1 MPDQINVKFIE
12 AIEKFQC
19 VGCVNGSDIKCGM
32 FKEQHYGNGCNNHS
46 AGTFMSG
53 SGKIALGLP
62 KGFNKVG
69 KLPDNMSTN
78 IRIFES
84 EKIKVAFNI
93 FNLPTWTMEYE
104 GYLFVRTYVPR
115 VDMSFVDIFIDGK
128 EKDIDVEF
136 SGKHISNF
144 DSKNAIYKS
153 VDVSL
158 FQELID

>member
-1 MPDQINVKFIE
+1 MTDKINVKIVE

-19 VGCVNGSDIKCGM
+19 GGCTNGSDTNCSV
-32 FKEQHYGNGCNNHS
+32 FKEQHYGNGCGSHS
-46 AGTFMSG
+46 AGTFILG

-69 KLPDNMSTN
+69 KLPNNVSTN

-84 EKIKVAFNI
+84 KDIKDFFNV

-104 GYLFVRTYVPR
+104 GYLLVRTYLPR
-115 VDMSFVDIFIDGK
+115 MDASFVDIFIDGK
-128 EKDIDVEF
+128 EEDINVEF
-136 SGKHISNF
+136 SGEHISDF
-144 DSKNAIYKS
+144 DSKNSVYKS